1 MEIRSYRRVF
11 DLERRIYRIDHVR
24 LNPGGVPVRAVVY
37 SLAAV
42 AVALVCA
49 RLPILRAFAAGVPWY
64 LRDVALPV
72 VCGSM
77 LTALRIDGRRF
88 DQSAR
93 ALLCYG
99 LGPGRRLSVRARR
112 PIRPSCRWHPPPL
125 LMLPDGSDARL
136 RRLLFTGPGA
146 ARVRV
151 AHECEQAR
159 RHLLPQLRHRTD
171 VVVSEP
177 RRSRA
182 GAAERV
188 VALDRGARARVG

>member
-1 MEIRSYRRVF
+1 VEIRSYRRVF

-24 LNPGGVPVRAVVY
+24 LNPAGVPVRAVVY
-37 SLAAV
+37 SLAAL
-42 AVALVCA
+42 AVALAGA
-49 RLPILRAFAAGVPWY
+49 RLPIVRAFAAGVPWY

-72 VCGSM
+72 ACGSV

-88 DQSAR
+88 DQSAH
-93 ALLCYG
+93 ALLRYG
-99 LGPGRRLSVRARR
+99 LGPDRRLSVRARR
-112 PIRPSCRWHPPPL
+112 PMRPSCRWHPPPL

-159 RHLLPQLRHRTD
+159 RHVLPQLRRRPD

-182 GAAERV
+182 GAAGRV
-188 VALDRGARARVG
+188 VVLDRRARARVG